1 MSIKAKILLSVAML
15 REFHS
20 KVRYYRNIVRKNIS
34 MYKEYKAKIS
44 GIDSE
49 KALSIDR
56 ELKNLDILDRNLNT
70 IEIFLEHV
78 ILRLETLAI
87 AGNIIASIHIVRE
100 VTKQLKQNMSNTIPI
115 FNILIDRLDEI
126 SRSLYQDMRT
136 LDINDREIAYNS
148 NEAKKIVN
156 EAKKLA
162 GIL

>member
-1 MSIKAKILLSVAML
+1 MSVKAKILLSVAIL

-20 KVRYYRNIVRKNIS
+20 KIKYYRNVVRKNLS
-34 MYKEYKAKIS
+34 VYREYREKIS
-44 GIDSE
+44 GVDSE
-49 KALSIDR
+49 KVLSIDR
-56 ELKNLDILDRNLNT
+56 ELKNLDTLDKNLNT

-78 ILRLETLAI
+78 ILRLETLTM
-87 AGNIIASIHIVRE
+87 AGNIIASIHVVRE
-100 VTKQLKQNMSNTIPI
+100 VAKQLKQNMSNTIPI
-115 FNILIDRLDEI
+115 FNVLIDRLDEI

-136 LDINDREIAYNS
+136 LDIDSRQIAYSS

>member
-1 MSIKAKILLSVAML
+1 MSVKAKILLSVAIL

-20 KVRYYRNIVRKNIS
+20 KIKYYRDVVRKNLS
-34 MYKEYKAKIS
+34 VYREYREKIS

-49 KALSIDR
+49 KVLSIDR
-56 ELKNLDILDRNLNT
+56 ELKNLDTLDKNLNT

-78 ILRLETLAI
+78 ILRLETLTM
-87 AGNIIASIHIVRE
+87 AGNIIASIHVVRE
-100 VTKQLKQNMSNTIPI
+100 VAKQLKQNMSNTIPI
-115 FNILIDRLDEI
+115 FNVLIDRLDEI

-136 LDINDREIAYNS
+136 LDIDNKQIAYSS

>member
-1 MSIKAKILLSVAML
+1 MSVKAKILLSIAIL

-20 KVRYYRNIVRKNIS
+20 KIKYYRNVVRKNLS
-34 MYKEYKAKIS
+34 VYREYREKIS

-56 ELKNLDILDRNLNT
+56 ELKNLDTLDKNLNT

-78 ILRLETLAI
+78 ILRLETLAM
-87 AGNIIASIHIVRE
+87 AGNIIASIHVVRE
-100 VTKQLKQNMSNTIPI
+100 VAKQLKQNMSNTIPI
-115 FNILIDRLDEI
+115 FNVLIDRLDEI
-126 SRSLYQDMRT
+126 SRSLYQDMKT
-136 LDINDREIAYNS
+136 LDIDSRQIAYSS

-156 EAKKLA
+156 EAKKVA